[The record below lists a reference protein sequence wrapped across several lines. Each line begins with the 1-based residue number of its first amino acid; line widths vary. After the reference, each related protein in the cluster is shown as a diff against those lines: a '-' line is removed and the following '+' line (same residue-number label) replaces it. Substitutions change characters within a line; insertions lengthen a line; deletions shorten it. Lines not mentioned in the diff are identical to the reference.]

1 MKLILFDL
9 DGVLVDAKDIHYRC
23 LNQALPDQYKI
34 SLTDHRTTYDGLPTK
49 DKLKL
54 LSEKS
59 GLDSSEHN
67 GIMRIKQD
75 LTALELKKI
84 DRNNELIELFDALKT
99 EGYKIGVCSN
109 SIRPTIYTVLE
120 SLGLV
125 NKCDCIYSADHVAK
139 GKPYPFIYWAAMQH
153 IGALPEETTIIED
166 SPVGLLAAERSG
178 AHYIRVQS
186 TKDVTREKLLPQLK
200 EQGKTMPKW
209 KDDKLNVLI
218 PMAGEGSRF
227 ANVGYTFPKPLIDIR
242 GKPMIQVVV
251 ENLSLDA
258 HYIFIVRTEHR
269 QKYALDT
276 LLPMIAPGCDIIEV
290 DHKTDGAACT
300 ALLATQLINNDA
312 PLFIANSD
320 QYVDWNPVEFMYKMQ
335 ESEADG
341 GIVTFT
347 ATHPKWSFAA
357 VDKDTGCVTEV
368 AEKKPISDIAT
379 VGFYYWAQGKDFV
392 HYANQMIKNETKVN
406 GEYYICPVFN
416 EAIADNKMIV
426 PSKASAMHGLGT
438 PEDLE
443 AWLKITS

>member
-23 LNQALPDQYKI
+23 LNKALPDQYKI
-34 SLTDHRTTYDGLPTK
+34 SLHDHRTTYDGLPTK

-54 LSEKS
+54 LSERT
-59 GLDSSEHN
+59 GLDPAEHDC
-67 GIMRIKQD
+67 ITLIKQE
-75 LTALELKKI
+75 LTAIEIETIPRNDEIIDLFEELKR
-84 DRNNELIELFDALKT
+84 D
-99 EGYKIGVCSN
+99 GYMIGVCSN
-109 SIRPTIYTVLE
+109 SIETTLHSAIRA
-120 SLGLV
+120 LGLFRII
-125 NKCDCIYSADHVAK
+125 DCLYSAENVPR
-139 GKPYPFIYWAAMQH
+139 GKPYPYIYWAAMQFL
-153 IGALPEETTIIED
+153 GALPEETTIIED

-186 TKDVTREKLLPQLK
+186 TKDVTREKILPQLK
-200 EQGKTMPKW
+200 KQGTVMPKW
-209 KDDKLNVLI
+209 KDNKLNVLI

-227 ANVGYTFPKPLIDIR
+227 ANAGYTFPKPLIDIR

-251 ENLSLDA
+251 ENLSFDA

-269 QKYALDT
+269 EKYALDT

-300 ALLATQLINNDA
+300 ALLASQLINNDA

-347 ATHPKWSFAA
+347 ATHPKWSFVC
-357 VDKDTGCVTEV
+357 VDNDTGCVTEV
-368 AEKKPISDIAT
+368 AEKKPIINIAT
-379 VGFYYWAQGKDFV
+379 VGFYYWKHGKDFV
-392 HYANQMIKNETKVN
+392 HYANQMIRNESKVN

-426 PSKASAMHGLGT
+426 PSKVSAMHGLGT